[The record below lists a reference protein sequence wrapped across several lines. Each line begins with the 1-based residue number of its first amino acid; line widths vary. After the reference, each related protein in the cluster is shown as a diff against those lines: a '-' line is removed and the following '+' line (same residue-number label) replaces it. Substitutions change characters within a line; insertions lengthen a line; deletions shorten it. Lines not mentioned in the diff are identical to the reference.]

1 MTVIFTTTNY
11 PVNALVEDIALGK
24 IGLPELQRPFVWPNV
39 NVRNLF
45 NSLYRGYPAGFLLFW
60 DTGADAGLKGI
71 GTNNKKAAPKLAI
84 VDGQQRL
91 TSLYAVIKGAKV
103 LRADFAS
110 ENIQIAFNPLTDRFD
125 VTDAAIRKDRAYI
138 PDITEIWR
146 TGTKLIPFANKFVKE
161 LGETRDL
168 NEEDVEKIHDSIS
181 RLYNLPQ
188 YTFVALEMVSSISI
202 EP

>member
-1 MTVIFTTTNY
+1 MFAISS
-11 PVNALVEDIALGK
+11 
-24 IGLPELQRPFVWPNV
+24 
-39 NVRNLF
+39 